1 MTEKPSYDFAAR
13 LNHLFETVHPRGR
26 GQYSNPEVADAITES
41 GVKISAA
48 YLWLLR
54 TGRRNNPTLR
64 HIEALAKFFGV
75 PPGYFFDD
83 DQAAAV
89 DRQLELLV
97 AARDA
102 DVREIMLRSTDLSK
116 PNRDAVLQIIKNIE
130 RAQGTVDRSDRWAG
144 AAGGGVGGRGRSTD
158 SEDADPE
165 PPDQSS
171 G

>member
-1 MTEKPSYDFAAR
+1 
-13 LNHLFETVHPRGR
+13 LFETVRPRGR

-54 TGRRNNPTLR
+54 TGRRDNPTLR

-89 DRQLELLV
+89 DKQLELLV

-130 RAQGTVDRSDRWAG
+130 RTQGTVDGPTQSADVV
-144 AAGGGVGGRGRSTD
+144 GGGAGGRGRSTD
-158 SEDADPE
+158 SEEAGPE
-165 PPDQSS
+165 RPDHSS

>member
-1 MTEKPSYDFAAR
+1 MSYDLAAR

-26 GQYSNPEVADAITES
+26 GQYSNPEVADAITHS

-54 TGRRNNPTLR
+54 TGRRDNPTLR

-83 DQAAAV
+83 DQADAV

-102 DVREIMLRSTDLSK
+102 DVREIMLRSTDLSR

-130 RAQGTVDRSDRWAG
+130 RAQGAVDRPNRSADVV
-144 AAGGGVGGRGRSTD
+144 GGGTADRGRSTG
-158 SEDADPE
+158 SEDAGSE
-165 PPDQSS
+165 
-171 G
+171 